1 MTAVRPRDPRLGSDE
16 PDARLRARMRRFYRD
31 PAVYAAQVAA
41 HDEAYFRKY
50 VGVLAR
56 FLPGGV
62 DSILELGAGS
72 GAALEGYVRQR
83 RPRRLVGLELSNRN
97 LSAIQARGAPFT
109 AVGGDALEL
118 PFADGSFDLVT
129 CFQVIEHLPSIPRA
143 LDEAIR
149 VLRRPGYL
157 AVGMP
162 NHASILTP
170 VQDLF
175 SGRTRLAFGVT
186 GRAGAAGW
194 LLRNA
199 RLALAKRLR
208 RGPSYRYCEPR
219 LDGDV
224 RGGDSD
230 AVYYACPLD
239 VLRDLSGRGAELVGT
254 DAIVRWGALGRLV
267 PTELRGSMVAIWRV
281 N

>member
-1 MTAVRPRDPRLGSDE
+1 L
-16 PDARLRARMRRFYRD
+16 RRFYRD
-31 PAVYAAQVAA
+31 PEVYAAQIAA

-56 FLPGGV
+56 FLPGGAGR
-62 DSILELGAGS
+62 ILELGAGS
-72 GAALEGYVRQR
+72 GAALAGYVRER
-83 RPRRLVGLELSNRN
+83 RPRRIVGLELANRH
-97 LSAIQARGAPFT
+97 LAAIQARGAPFA

-118 PFADGSFDLVT
+118 PFADRSFDLVT

-157 AVGMP
+157 AMGMP
-162 NHASILTP
+162 NHASLLTP

-186 GRAGAAGW
+186 GRAGAARW
-194 LLRNA
+194 LLRNL

-239 VLRDLSGRGAELVGT
+239 LLRDLSGRGAELVGT
-254 DAIVRWGALGRLV
+254 DATVRWGGLGRLL
-267 PTELRGSMVAIWRV
+267 PAELRGSMVAIWRIDGDGADGENV
-281 N
+281 LRAGARSR